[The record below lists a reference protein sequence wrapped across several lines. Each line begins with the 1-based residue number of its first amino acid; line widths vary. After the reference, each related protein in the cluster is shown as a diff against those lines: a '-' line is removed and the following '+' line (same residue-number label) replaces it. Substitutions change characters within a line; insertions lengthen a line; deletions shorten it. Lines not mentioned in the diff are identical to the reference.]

1 MSSYWQLLRAFQQ
14 HQSDPLPKSGASFL
28 NQFLK
33 ALPFIAGLTW
43 CHSQPAQADE
53 QRYISIRNTD
63 TVWTPGNI
71 CVYQFRL
78 DNGGS
83 GTGFGQLNVSLDLK
97 DKAGRTL
104 AQGVMEVGP
113 FGESDATRS
122 QDAFLEHECVEGVS
136 AVEILKVT
144 ELHAGHQTDLPL
156 SIFDP
161 QYYQPLSVSVA
172 VN

>member
-1 MSSYWQLLRAFQQ
+1 
-14 HQSDPLPKSGASFL
+14 
-28 NQFLK
+28 
-33 ALPFIAGLTW
+33 
-43 CHSQPAQADE
+43 
-53 QRYISIRNTD
+53 
-63 TVWTPGNI
+63 
-71 CVYQFRL
+71 
-78 DNGGS
+78 
-83 GTGFGQLNVSLDLK
+83 
-97 DKAGRTL
+97 
-104 AQGVMEVGP
+104 MEVAP

-136 AVEILKVT
+136 TVEILRVT

>member
-1 MSSYWQLLRAFQQ
+1 MNRFA
-14 HQSDPLPKSGASFL
+14 
-28 NQFLK
+28 K
-33 ALPFIAGLTW
+33 ALPFIAGLTL
-43 CHSQPAQADE
+43 CHLLPAQANE

-83 GTGFGQLNVSLDLK
+83 GTGFGQLNVSLVLK
-97 DKAGRTL
+97 DKAGKTL
-104 AQGVMEVGP
+104 AHGVMEVAS

-122 QDAFLEHECVEGVS
+122 QGAFLEHECVEGVS
-136 AVEILKVT
+136 AVEIVKVT
-144 ELHAGHQTDLPL
+144 ELSGGHHTDLPL

-172 VN
+172 VK